1 MIKGVAASSGIGIGK
16 ALLIRTENLQ
26 YTPKQV
32 SDTAAECK
40 RFRTAVETFC
50 NQTQQQAEQVR
61 KNAGEKEAEILS
73 GHILMIQDPYMSSEI
88 ESRIEQGSC
97 AEQALD
103 EVCQFFIDAFG
114 AADDELTNQR
124 AADVKDIRD
133 GILRILLGITGCDI
147 SSAPAGT
154 VLVGDELTP
163 SAASGI
169 DKTKVVGI
177 VMRQGGKTSHSAIL
191 ARALGIPAVLSA
203 EGILDACT
211 DGDELIVD
219 ADRGEVI
226 VRPTEDVLQQ
236 YQQKRDLFLKQREE
250 LNVYR
255 GKSSQTKDG
264 VEKEVFC
271 NIGTVEEI
279 ESVTENDGEG
289 IGLFRTEFLF
299 LSQSK
304 APTEEEQF
312 EVYKKVALSMKGRP
326 VIIRTLDVGGDK
338 EIPYMGLKKE
348 ENPFLGFRAIRYCLH
363 HEDFFKSQLR
373 ALLRASAF
381 GEIQIMLPL
390 VTTVSEIRHAKAL
403 IKKIMEELDIQQIP
417 YNKQIKI
424 GTMIETASAA
434 ILADVLAH
442 ECDFFSIGTN
452 DLVQYTMSVDRGNTD
467 VAYLYSP
474 YQPSVLRLLKYVIE
488 KAVQAGI
495 SVGMCG
501 EAASDPLMMPLLIA
515 FGLQEFSVTPS
526 AALQTRRNLSLW
538 TVDEAKAVAEKAL
551 QLEDE
556 KQIRELLQKVA
567 K

>member
-1 MIKGVAASSGIGIGK
+1 M
-16 ALLIRTENLQ
+16 
-26 YTPKQV
+26 
-32 SDTAAECK
+32 
-40 RFRTAVETFC
+40 
-50 NQTQQQAEQVR
+50 
-61 KNAGEKEAEILS
+61 
-73 GHILMIQDPYMSSEI
+73 
-88 ESRIEQGSC
+88 
-97 AEQALD
+97 
-103 EVCQFFIDAFG
+103 
-114 AADDELTNQR
+114 
-124 AADVKDIRD
+124 
-133 GILRILLGITGCDI
+133 
-147 SSAPAGT
+147 
-154 VLVGDELTP
+154 
-163 SAASGI
+163 
-169 DKTKVVGI
+169 
-177 VMRQGGKTSHSAIL
+177 
-191 ARALGIPAVLSA
+191 SA

-390 VTTVSEIRHAKAL
+390 VTTVSEIRQAKAL
-403 IKKIMEELDIQQIP
+403 IKKIKEELDHQQLP

-442 ECDFFSIGTN
+442 ECDFFQYWNKRFSSIYYVCRPRQCRCGI
-452 DLVQYTMSVDRGNTD
+452 LIFSLSAQRIEIAKICYRKGC
-467 VAYLYSP
+467 
-474 YQPSVLRLLKYVIE
+474 PSRD
-488 KAVQAGI
+488 Q
-495 SVGMCG
+495 
-501 EAASDPLMMPLLIA
+501 
-515 FGLQEFSVTPS
+515 
-526 AALQTRRNLSLW
+526 RRNVRRGSFRSADDAV
-538 TVDEAKAVAEKAL
+538 VDCFRFAGV
-551 QLEDE
+551 
-556 KQIRELLQKVA
+556 
-567 K
+567 